1 VTKATPG
8 PPTRPPAGPPSPAA
22 DSVTPLTA
30 QPTAQPPTRPN
41 GGGGPVELADRVA
54 DATRSVPGVTDLHT
68 GTFGEVATYL
78 PGRRVSG
85 VRVLDDRCEVHI
97 VVAWGDSVLQVA
109 QQVQNVV
116 ALMVGTPVDVTVEDV
131 VDVSSPAPPSA
142 PSQPASPNA
151 GTPGDPVSSDVLKET
166 S

>member
-1 VTKATPG
+1 MTKPTPG
-8 PPTRPPAGPPSPAA
+8 PPAGPPSPAA

-30 QPTAQPPTRPN
+30 QPPTRPN
-41 GGGGPVELADRVA
+41 GGGGPVELTDRVA
-54 DATRSVPGVTDLHT
+54 DATRSVPGVTHLHT